1 MRILAIDPGSSSG
14 ALAWYDGIYMTR
26 SIASSPLELYG
37 QIEDA
42 RDDHFLDTLLIENVG
57 GSRPGNSAGSGRTFA
72 THLGHLEMAA
82 ALLFPRGTIKVAPIT
97 WMRGLLG
104 EALPHG
110 DASKADRK
118 NAIHAH
124 VEGRI
129 GKCTKRCADAA
140 GILLWAMANEA
151 QIEAA
156 IERGET
162 SVTKG
167 KMTKSTTASTPPV
180 LPREGW
186 PPSGG

>member
-14 ALAWYDGIYMTR
+14 ALAWHDGIYMTR
-26 SIASSPLELYG
+26 SLASTPLELYR
-37 QIEDA
+37 QIIGL
-42 RDDHFLDTLLIENVG
+42 RDDHLLDTLIIENVG

-82 ALLFPRGTIKVAPIT
+82 ELLFPRGTIKVAPIT

-110 DASKADRK
+110 DESKADRK

-140 GILLWAMANEA
+140 GILLWAMANEP

-167 KMTKSTTASTPPV
+167 KTKPAPVTTTA
-180 LPREGW
+180 
-186 PPSGG
+186 